1 MLYYNFAHIEFAWPW
16 SFLLLLVLPY
26 FVFRYWKKGENKGA
40 RFLLSSPASLT
51 SLKSWKNRFSPSLF
65 IFKMLALTSI
75 VIALA
80 RPQSNRNDQLQEGEG
95 IDIVL
100 CMDVSGS
107 MSAMDLLP
115 DRLEAAKKVASN
127 FVRNR
132 PTDRIGVVVFAGE
145 SFSLVP
151 LTTDKNEVIA
161 QLSKMERGI
170 LLDGTSI
177 GDGLGVS
184 ISRIREAKGKTKV
197 IILLTDG
204 EDQGGRISPTEAKL
218 LSKAYGVRIYTIGIG
233 TEGFAPVP
241 RLDALGRKTVEMQK
255 VNIDE
260 ALLKSIALE
269 TGGLY
274 YRAKDNQSLENIYA
288 SIDKLEK
295 TKVLISN
302 LHATQERYHF
312 WVLLALIF
320 IGLEFILS
328 ITLFRTFPF

>member
-1 MLYYNFAHIEFAWPW
+1 MSSYLSHIEFAWPW
-16 SFLLLLVLPY
+16 SFLLLLLIPY
-26 FVFRYWKKGENKGA
+26 FIFRYFKGYNGES
-40 RFLLSSPASLT
+40 LILISSPASLNG
-51 SLKSWKNRFSPSLF
+51 LKSWKNRLYHSLF
-65 IFKMLALTSI
+65 IFRILAMACII
-75 VIALA
+75 VAMA

-115 DRLEAAKKVASN
+115 DRLEAAKKVAAD

-151 LTTDKNEVIA
+151 LTSDKNEVIS
-161 QLSKMERGI
+161 QLSQMERGL

-184 ISRIREAKGKTKV
+184 IARIREAKGKTKV

-233 TEGFAPVP
+233 TDGFSSVT
-241 RLDALGRKTVEMQK
+241 RLDAQGKKTVEMQK

-274 YRAKDNQSLENIYA
+274 YRAKDNKSLESIYA

-295 TKVLISN
+295 SRVLISN
-302 LHATQERYHF
+302 LHAIQERYHF
-312 WVLLALIF
+312 WVILALIF
-320 IGLEFILS
+320 ISIEFLLS
-328 ITLFRTFPF
+328 HTLFRTFPY